1 VGRKQNFR
9 KTTRF
14 LPEIQSAF
22 KRVLYQ
28 ELQDEQGGG
37 VVGTARVQIPAR
49 PVLKRR
55 QHETLLEICMRVC
68 HAGT

>member
-1 VGRKQNFR
+1 MGRKQNFR

-28 ELQDEQGGG
+28 ELRNEWSGIEKNEFKGKNY
-37 VVGTARVQIPAR
+37 
-49 PVLKRR
+49 VLYKR
-55 QHETLLEICMRVC
+55 I
-68 HAGT
+68 